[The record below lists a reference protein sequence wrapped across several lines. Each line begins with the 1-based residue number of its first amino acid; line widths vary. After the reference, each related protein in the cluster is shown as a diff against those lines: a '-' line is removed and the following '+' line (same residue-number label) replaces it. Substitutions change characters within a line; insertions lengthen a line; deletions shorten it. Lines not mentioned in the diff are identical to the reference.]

1 MLVHETWWSKT
12 KEKERIWSVK
22 MVGGQ
27 GLIGLQ
33 PTVTRLSSTTLSSKT
48 NHESL
53 LNICSPKVR
62 TRDPKLMMSAWKLWV
77 VFFHLLRPSVARQVS
92 SWLISNLW
100 LEPAWRRCKKRPFIN
115 PRLVTEGLNLIS
127 NLHESF
133 IIALVY
139 CLLHFASFRVTCV
152 HDSCTEP
159 VCLGQ
164 LKSNYKNIR
173 F

>member
-12 KEKERIWSVK
+12 KEKERLWSVK
-22 MVGGQ
+22 MVGSQ

-77 VFFHLLRPSVARQVS
+77 VFFHLPLSINQ
-92 SWLISNLW
+92 IFFFININLW
-100 LEPAWRRCKKRPFIN
+100 LKRFDWKVEDGSKPSAYTYSGSEENQPVKGRESRRVQPSTFGWGPGKGSSVWLIFIRRMVN
-115 PRLVTEGLNLIS
+115 P
-127 NLHESF
+127 
-133 IIALVY
+133 
-139 CLLHFASFRVTCV
+139 CLDQV
-152 HDSCTEP
+152 E
-159 VCLGQ
+159 
-164 LKSNYKNIR
+164 
-173 F
+173 

>member
-33 PTVTRLSSTTLSSKT
+33 RPRVTRLSSTTLSSKT

-77 VFFHLLRPSVARQVS
+77 VRPKVVRKLWVVFFHLPLSLLRIKDSLTRRGEVTNQRLEVEDDKRQPEEEES
-92 SWLISNLW
+92 
-100 LEPAWRRCKKRPFIN
+100 KRSK
-115 PRLVTEGLNLIS
+115 T
-127 NLHESF
+127 
-133 IIALVY
+133 
-139 CLLHFASFRVTCV
+139 
-152 HDSCTEP
+152 
-159 VCLGQ
+159 
-164 LKSNYKNIR
+164 LKEVFPTKGR
-173 F
+173 T

>member
-1 MLVHETWWSKT
+1 
-12 KEKERIWSVK
+12 

-77 VFFHLLRPSVARQVS
+77 GTHSSSSSVVFFHLPLSLLRIKDSLTRRGEVTNQRLEVEDDKRQPEEEENGF
-92 SWLISNLW
+92 L
-100 LEPAWRRCKKRPFIN
+100 RKKRSK
-115 PRLVTEGLNLIS
+115 T
-127 NLHESF
+127 
-133 IIALVY
+133 
-139 CLLHFASFRVTCV
+139 
-152 HDSCTEP
+152 
-159 VCLGQ
+159 
-164 LKSNYKNIR
+164 LKEVFPTKGR
-173 F
+173 T